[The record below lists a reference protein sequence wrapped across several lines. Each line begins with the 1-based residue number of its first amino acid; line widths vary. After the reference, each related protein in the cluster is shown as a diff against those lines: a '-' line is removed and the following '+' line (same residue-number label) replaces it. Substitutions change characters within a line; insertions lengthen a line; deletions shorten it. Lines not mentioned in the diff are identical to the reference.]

1 LPNVGAEVVWLERG
15 EAMDND
21 VAKCRWE
28 RAQALLGLARDTP
41 DRDFARG
48 GLASLAVEPTVRI
61 IVLPGDPSFQ
71 AVPAEEPT
79 TVVPKVITLPD
90 GRQFPAHGAVRG
102 TSSGYVGY
110 TAGDGS
116 RWQNFAAVHWHGG
129 VDFFLGGEGGR
140 DWEYASSRGRVFFL
154 QKCVGRAWAAFD
166 LQRRIAERFE
176 IPGPFRAILAIAD
189 TTGAALGY
197 LGAGWPDPGSVSL
210 FGQPTAIEPR
220 VLLLEDLDEWP
231 DEKGVKELALRFG
244 ARVDLVFGGPGE
256 RHLDHAGPETG
267 RFNPR
272 W

>member
-1 LPNVGAEVVWLERG
+1 V
-15 EAMDND
+15 DD
-21 VAKCRWE
+21 DTAKRRWE
-28 RAQALLGLARDTP
+28 REQALIGLARDTP
-41 DRDFARG
+41 DEEFARG
-48 GLASLAVEPTVRI
+48 GLAALAVDPTVRI
-61 IVLPGDPSFQ
+61 VVLPGDPSSQ
-71 AVPAEEPT
+71 VVPAQEPT

-90 GRQFPAHGAVRG
+90 GRQFPYHGAVRG

-110 TAGDGS
+110 TAGDGG
-116 RWQNFAAVHWHGG
+116 RWQSFDAVHWHGG
-129 VDFFLGGEGGR
+129 VDFFLGAEGGR

-176 IPGPFRAILAIAD
+176 IAGPFRAILAIAD
-189 TTGAALGY
+189 TTGAVLGY
-197 LGAGWPDPGSVSL
+197 LGAGWPEPGSASL
-210 FGQPTAIEPR
+210 VGQPTAIEPR
-220 VLLLEDLDEWP
+220 VLLLEDLDGWP

-244 ARVDLVFGGPGE
+244 ARLDLAFGGSGE